1 MAKIYKETKVDVR
14 PIAPNAVVDIQI
26 PTQENAQRR
35 ARFSISSVTAQDIP
49 SIKDED
55 DFARRFLA
63 TQGSLY
69 FRRRKVYPRTFLW
82 RVVDDNKVLEIQ
94 SADLVRG
101 GIEHH
106 EVNLMLRFDFQEA
119 ILPSG
124 VALADTEEHEVLNVF
139 VLTASRRLHTLAL
152 RPEFFRRAS
161 AIDENILDWCK
172 ACTPSPLTF
181 SHPHRLHAS
190 STTELFISLDSGAL
204 LRLTRRA
211 GDDGTVSSV
220 TIHKSGW
227 GASLRGLMKWG
238 TQPTIRYNGRSLDQN
253 TPNAIAT
260 TSDQTYVFAVCLNHT
275 LKVWNLATNKL
286 VGSKDL
292 LDRQVQQQDSAAYF
306 LNPSD
311 SAFIRVFN
319 AERALDGGYRYY
331 ILTYSPHEDGRFK
344 FWAVKGG
351 LTTQL
356 TIEDLFPQAVLR
368 PFDPDPSGN
377 MFWSVADFQ
386 VRPMEEGKRMELWV
400 LWRNNNLYQLYSL
413 HFDFQSLVEDWSNN
427 WTSIALDTR
436 RNDPPPALVV
446 SDNVDPTEK
455 WLKYFF
461 HPGRYSPEALEA
473 ALVTYQ
479 EALKPR
485 SSPSI
490 LKKSA
495 PLQER
500 LCSTIAATVSLR
512 KYSETD
518 LDYARYRTD
527 TDAKWRQFWQI
538 AEDINNRR
546 FEPISLAYDS
556 YSDLPWVLL
565 TDSCVLVRECSAMEL
580 LLHNSA
586 SVLRDEAAKIGDRW
600 RHRNLE
606 TELGDRYDQASYL
619 IEVAAGFR
627 KRLPAE
633 VHRSCQSAIEA
644 EIFMEPSLSAPDR
657 LAAFQERS
665 ELGERVSDDIFD
677 SLCAAMNERLNI
689 YKLPSELFYA
699 IIDTIPLGFPGKDS
713 DLLLTA
719 FGLRATVNG
728 SQETISDTC
737 QILYD
742 LLILVVFI
750 AGEINQ
756 EDGSTFDAVDL
767 FSTLIEVIKEY
778 KMLYWLSSTTRVSPN
793 RAQNDAGDSSVSTFS
808 LKPQT
813 KGTGV
818 VSTILEDLFAV
829 HIKPRPAVGVPQSYT
844 LTQGIR
850 DVLSWVTR
858 QGEVAFPN
866 VLVFI
871 QCDLIANG
879 NIDLACDFLRFQP
892 NTAWATYAK
901 GRLYVAK
908 SEFDT
913 AALYF
918 QKAAHLLSSGRALGN
933 LHEMSSSLLD
943 ILSVDSFNNGLP
955 KYFQHVISVFEQARS
970 FSHVADFASLAL
982 QALER
987 DNQKAEHDPEYADLR
1002 SDLLSRLFHASL
1014 KTCQFDKAY
1023 SALSRYTNL
1032 TLQKSALSSL
1042 ITSIFSAYG
1051 GSAGLEQLLR
1061 FPLLLNPTLSS
1072 YVDEILLSLAKKQTS
1087 FRSALE
1093 PDDRLWEGN
1102 NSTPDY
1108 HRILYAYRIA
1118 RNDFRGAAELG
1129 YQTVQ
1134 RLRNARDAP
1143 SSQLTLAKR
1152 IRDEGDTNRLVE
1164 EDDMESKEI
1173 RHELLSLINLLACVD
1188 KNEAYILV
1196 ELDGPSPAAPTL
1208 TASEAGSPG
1217 KRQDGDDV
1225 FMEDATPSKNPP
1237 AATNGSLLS
1246 FFGGSRRAS
1255 SGSSVAGASNTGP
1268 QQSTTTT
1275 NNHNNTNT
1283 KQQPRRVVVTLD
1295 HLRREYQ
1302 AELDR
1307 VSRIERGDWEFGAVE
1322 GSEDQDM
1329 DDTLLANI

>member
-26 PTQENAQRR
+26 PTQETTQRR
-35 ARFSISSVTAQDIP
+35 ARFSISSVTTQDIP

-55 DFARRFLA
+55 DFARRYLA

-82 RVVDDNKVLEIQ
+82 RVVDDSKVLEIQ

-101 GIEHH
+101 SIENH
-106 EVNLMLRFDFQEA
+106 EANLMLRFDFQEA

-139 VLTASRRLHTLAL
+139 VLTASRRLHTLTL

-161 AIDENILDWCK
+161 SIDENVSDWCK

-211 GDDGTVSSV
+211 GDDGSHWSQITFDE
-220 TIHKSGW
+220 KGW
-227 GASLRGLMKWG
+227 GASLRGLMKWS
-238 TQPTIRYNGRSLDQN
+238 TQQTIRYNGRNLDQN
-253 TPNAIAT
+253 TPNAIDT

-275 LKVWNLATNKL
+275 LKIWNLATNKL

-292 LDRQVQQQDSAAYF
+292 LDRQVQPHDSAAYF

-331 ILTYSPHEDGRFK
+331 VATYSPHEDGRFK

-356 TIEDLFPQAVLR
+356 TIEDLFPQAALR
-368 PFDPDPSGN
+368 PLDPDPSGN

-400 LWRNNNLYQLYSL
+400 LWRNNNRYQLHSL
-413 HFDFQSLVEDWSNN
+413 HFDFQSLVEDWSTN

-436 RNDPPPALVV
+436 RHDPPPALVV

-455 WLKYFF
+455 WLKYLFY
-461 HPGRYSPEALEA
+461 PGRYSPEVLET

-485 SSPSI
+485 SSASF
-490 LKKSA
+490 LKKSV

-500 LCSTIAATVSLR
+500 LCSTITATVSLR

-518 LDYARYRTD
+518 LDYTRYRTD

-538 AEDINNRR
+538 AEDINSRR
-546 FEPISLAYDS
+546 LEPISLSYDS

-565 TDSCVLVRECSAMEL
+565 TDSCVLIRECSATEL

-586 SVLRDEAAKIGDRW
+586 SVLRDDAAKIGDRW

-633 VHRSCQSAIEA
+633 VHRSCQTAIEA
-644 EIFMEPSLSAPDR
+644 EIFLEPSLSAPDR

-665 ELGERVSDDIFD
+665 ELGEQVSDDTFD

-689 YKLPSELFYA
+689 YKLPSEVFYA

-713 DLLLTA
+713 DLLMTA
-719 FGLRATVNG
+719 FGLRATLNG
-728 SQETISDTC
+728 SQETILHTR

-767 FSTLIEVIKEY
+767 FSTLIEIIREY
-778 KMLYWLSSTTRVSPN
+778 EMLYWLSSTTRVSPN
-793 RAQNDAGDSSVSTFS
+793 RDQNDAGDSSVSTFS
-808 LKPQT
+808 LKTPDQKT
-813 KGTGV
+813 KGV
-818 VSTILEDLFAV
+818 VSTVLEDLFAV

-879 NIDLACDFLRFQP
+879 DIDLASDFLRFQP

-913 AALYF
+913 AAVYF

-955 KYFQHVISVFEQARS
+955 KYFQHILTIFEQARS

-987 DNQKAEHDPEYADLR
+987 DNQKAEQDPEYADLR

-1023 SALSRYTNL
+1023 AALSRYTNL
-1032 TLQKSALSSL
+1032 ALQKSALTSL
-1042 ITSIFSAYG
+1042 ITAIFTACG
-1051 GSAGLEQLLR
+1051 GLAGLEQLLHL
-1061 FPLLLNPTLSS
+1061 PLWLNPNLSS

-1087 FRSALE
+1087 FSSALE
-1093 PDDRLWEGN
+1093 PDDRWWDRN

-1108 HRILYAYRIA
+1108 HRILHAYRIA

-1134 RLRNARDAP
+1134 RLRHARDAP
-1143 SSQLTLAKR
+1143 STQLTLARRAK
-1152 IRDEGDTNRLVE
+1152 DEGDTNRMVE
-1164 EDDMESKEI
+1164 EDDLESKEI

-1188 KNEAYILV
+1188 KSEAYILV
-1196 ELDGPSPAAPTL
+1196 ELDGPSPPAAVAAT
-1208 TASEAGSPG
+1208 SEAGSPG
-1217 KRQDGDDV
+1217 KHNNGDDV
-1225 FMEDATPSKNPP
+1225 FMEDASP
-1237 AATNGSLLS
+1237 AAPNGGGLLS
-1246 FFGGSRRAS
+1246 FFGGSRRGS
-1255 SGSSVAGASNTGP
+1255 SGSSVGP
-1268 QQSTTTT
+1268 QQSTIT
-1275 NNHNNTNT
+1275 NNTN
-1283 KQQPRRVVVTLD
+1283 KQNQPRRVVVTLD

-1322 GSEDQDM
+1322 GPEDQDQDQEM